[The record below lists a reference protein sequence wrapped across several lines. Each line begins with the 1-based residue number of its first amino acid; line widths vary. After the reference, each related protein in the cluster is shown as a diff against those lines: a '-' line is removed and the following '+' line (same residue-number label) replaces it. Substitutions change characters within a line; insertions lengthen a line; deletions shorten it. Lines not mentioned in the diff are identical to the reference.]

1 MLEYTAFIALSSLL
15 GKAVKLMNL
24 SSVSSCFFDKWA
36 LGENCHIWLN
46 TWLTL
51 DWWLILRRKMLRPS
65 ALLCRWWFKTVE
77 HWLNWLTKYRHNMKM
92 RNGMSDG
99 KRTITT
105 LCLLLYINS
114 ADRQKMLHKNTRKL
128 AQNWCCLS
136 DFSNGWNKV
145 CWKSGPFRR
154 QTFVNWRFFRMCK
167 SLFKS
172 RNNHTMLLCR
182 RATCSSHAP
191 PAPTTCLS
199 AIRRHKEK
207 YIQEVKCPKAN
218 KVRWEGVFFHDT
230 ISIYPPIRPVW
241 KLQIYADRLN
251 FETDQNLFLFF
262 FCLLCIR
269 FQTQQSEEENRFRIV
284 FRIHSQQQR
293 FDFLSFLLA
302 LIQIL
307 RLLGEFNSH
316 SLHSACFGK
325 QQMPKNQREFVY
337 YYIKGIFIFLLSD
350 ILRWKYAVWR
360 CTSVVKKTGLRPYR
374 YV

>member
-1 MLEYTAFIALSSLL
+1 MRGGFFPRHYIYIPANKTRMEIA
-15 GKAVKLMNL
+15 NI
-24 SSVSSCFFDKWA
+24 C
-36 LGENCHIWLN
+36 
-46 TWLTL
+46 
-51 DWWLILRRKMLRPS
+51 RPS
-65 ALLCRWWFKTVE
+65 ELW
-77 HWLNWLTKYRHNMKM
+77 NW
-92 RNGMSDG
+92 
-99 KRTITT
+99 
-105 LCLLLYINS
+105 
-114 ADRQKMLHKNTRKL
+114 
-128 AQNWCCLS
+128 
-136 DFSNGWNKV
+136 
-145 CWKSGPFRR
+145 P
-154 QTFVNWRFFRMCK
+154 
-167 SLFKS
+167 
-172 RNNHTMLLCR
+172 
-182 RATCSSHAP
+182 
-191 PAPTTCLS
+191 
-199 AIRRHKEK
+199 E
-207 YIQEVKCPKAN
+207 
-218 KVRWEGVFFHDT
+218 
-230 ISIYPPIRPVW
+230 
-241 KLQIYADRLN
+241 
-251 FETDQNLFLFF
+251 NLFLFF